1 MKTATLPAFPN
12 DSLSEVGKPGFEV
25 ILEEETLDGSG
36 EAVVF
41 CVLMA
46 LVHDEFSDSTARK
59 EDGVDLRV
67 RELSRLLKAAS
78 DPKNPVRVDK
88 WIKFAERGRKVRFS
102 VELQQT
108 DLLAEM
114 MFLS

>member
-12 DSLSEVGKPGFEV
+12 DPLSEVGKAGFEV

-41 CVLMA
+41 CVLVA

-59 EDGVDLRV
+59 EDRVDLSVWKLNRF
-67 RELSRLLKAAS
+67 LKPAS
-78 DPKNPVRVDK
+78 DPKDPIRIDK
-88 WIKFAERGRKVRFS
+88 WIKFAERGGKVRFS
-102 VELQQT
+102 VK
-108 DLLAEM
+108 
-114 MFLS
+114 S